1 MNATNLIVNFLVSL
15 STNYISNNKYAY
27 TKYNNMILNLL
38 YVLYKDGLIS
48 GYQISLPDKKVKV
61 RLKYIKNKPLIINF
75 KLINKPSIKIYS
87 KHSQLFE
94 YNKKFD
100 YFFTSTSTGIM
111 SSRQASINP
120 NVGGQILFGIK
131 LNNC

>member
-1 MNATNLIVNFLVSL
+1 MNATNLIANLLVSF
-15 STNYISNNKYAY
+15 STNYINNNKYAY

-48 GYQISLPDKKVKV
+48 GYQIVLPDKKVKIK
-61 RLKYIKNKPLIINF
+61 LKYVNNKPLIINF

-87 KHSQLFE
+87 KYSMFFE
-94 YNKKFD
+94 FSKKYD
-100 YFFTSTSTGIM
+100 YFFTSTSTGII
-111 SSRQASINP
+111 SSRQASLNP
-120 NVGGQILFGIK
+120 IVGGQILFGIK